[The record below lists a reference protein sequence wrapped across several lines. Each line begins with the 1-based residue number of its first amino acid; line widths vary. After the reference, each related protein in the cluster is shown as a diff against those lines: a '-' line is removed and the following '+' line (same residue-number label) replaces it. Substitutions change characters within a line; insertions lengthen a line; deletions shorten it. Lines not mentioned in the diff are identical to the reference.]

1 AGVRGHPMA
10 SAAVEGAVVDAA
22 LRREGR
28 SLAEAVGAR
37 RRHLDR
43 VRVIGVAGPG
53 ERGPTTTTEAVDAVL
68 AAVEAACRAGCAGVK
83 LKVSPATA
91 AAVTAAVRAA
101 HPGLPL
107 AVDANGSFAGADPTA
122 LAWADEAGLAYLEQP
137 LAPDDLVGH
146 AELAAALVTP
156 VALDE
161 SLATPGL
168 VRAAIVLGALDVA
181 NVKPARLGG
190 LAAAVA
196 ALDACVSAGV
206 DAFVGGMLE
215 LGVGRATAAAVA
227 ALDGCT

>member
-1 AGVRGHPMA
+1 
-10 SAAVEGAVVDAA
+10 
-22 LRREGR
+22 
-28 SLAEAVGAR
+28 
-37 RRHLDR
+37 
-43 VRVIGVAGPG
+43 
-53 ERGPTTTTEAVDAVL
+53 L

-101 HPGLPL
+101 HPGLLL
-107 AVDANGSFAGADPTA
+107 AADANGSFAGADPTA

-168 VRAAIVLGALDVA
+168 VRAAIALGALDVA

-227 ALDGCT
+227 ALDGCTLPTDLGPSAQYVAADVAGPVEVDAAGRLVVPAGPGTGVEVDRERLAAVAEEVL